1 MNTNKIIKFDIQARE
16 DLLVGV
22 NILADAVKSTMGP
35 RGRNVVIEN
44 PGAHP
49 ILTKDGVTV
58 ARAINLKDSFLN
70 LGVQMIKEAAAR
82 TADTAGDGTTTATV
96 LTQAIFSEGLKMLA
110 AGYSSAE
117 IKKGIEIA
125 SSRVIENLKN
135 LSSPITKQD
144 EITQIATISANGEL
158 SIGELIRD
166 AIESVGTDGVVTVEE
181 AKGFKSTLNVVE
193 GMQINRG
200 YLSPYFITDQE
211 KMVAQLN
218 NPYVLLYNNRIEST
232 MSIMPILEKIASS
245 QKPILIVAG
254 DIEPEAMQA
263 LVVNKTRGSLK
274 VCAIKC
280 PGFGDGRIGM
290 MNDLGVVLGCK
301 VFSPADGETLEE
313 ISIEDLGRCKKV
325 VVGRAGSIFVDGQG
339 DQDKIESQINN
350 IRNQLESIQTGEEE
364 EKVLKLRLS
373 RLSGGVALLR
383 VGGSTEAEL
392 RERKDRV
399 DDALSATQ
407 AAIEEGIL
415 PGGGVSFVIASS
427 NISNEDSDNT
437 GVSAGIKIVERACLE
452 PLRQIVIN
460 SGGTPD
466 LVVEK
471 IKKMNSASYG
481 YNAES
486 DTFGDM
492 FDMGIIDPVKVV
504 RSALE
509 NAASAASMLL
519 TVGCAMIEENDYT
532 DI

>member
-1 MNTNKIIKFDIQARE
+1 
-16 DLLVGV
+16 
-22 NILADAVKSTMGP
+22 
-35 RGRNVVIEN
+35 
-44 PGAHP
+44 
-49 ILTKDGVTV
+49 
-58 ARAINLKDSFLN
+58 
-70 LGVQMIKEAAAR
+70 
-82 TADTAGDGTTTATV
+82 
-96 LTQAIFSEGLKMLA
+96 
-110 AGYSSAE
+110 
-117 IKKGIEIA
+117 
-125 SSRVIENLKN
+125 
-135 LSSPITKQD
+135 
-144 EITQIATISANGEL
+144 
-158 SIGELIRD
+158 
-166 AIESVGTDGVVTVEE
+166 
-181 AKGFKSTLNVVE
+181 
-193 GMQINRG
+193 
-200 YLSPYFITDQE
+200 
-211 KMVAQLN
+211 
-218 NPYVLLYNNRIEST
+218 
-232 MSIMPILEKIASS
+232 MSIMPVLEKIASS

-301 VFSPADGETLEE
+301 VFSPADGESLEE

-339 DQDKIESQINN
+339 DQDKIESQIKN

-471 IKKMNSASYG
+471 N
-481 YNAES
+481 
-486 DTFGDM
+486 
-492 FDMGIIDPVKVV
+492 
-504 RSALE
+504 
-509 NAASAASMLL
+509 
-519 TVGCAMIEENDYT
+519 
-532 DI
+532 